1 MFLVLVYR
9 VVAPCI
15 VVSLCTCVLEEHATF
30 IFRVKVGM
38 LQMWLDILYK
48 QVAGKF
54 NWMLHGNRIKSELM
68 RMIHRKCEDK
78 IWSDHI
84 VLQPRRPEC
93 TLPLEPKMLHY
104 SLLNLYAY
112 LRCRVFERRYG
123 SHKFASYL
131 LATCTIATILETTA
145 ILVLQH
151 LDIDLHSGGYLPP
164 GPWVFQ

>member
-1 MFLVLVYR
+1 MG
-9 VVAPCI
+9 
-15 VVSLCTCVLEEHATF
+15 
-30 IFRVKVGM
+30 K
-38 LQMWLDILYK
+38 LQMWWDILCK
-48 QVAGKF
+48 QVAGKV
-54 NWMLHGNRIKSELM
+54 NWRLHGDRIKSDLM
-68 RMIHRKCEDK
+68 GMVHWKREDK
-78 IWSDHI
+78 MGSDHV

-93 TLPLEPKMLHY
+93 TLPLEPKTLHC

-112 LRCRVFERRYG
+112 LHCRVFERRYG

-164 GPWVFQ
+164 GP

>member
-1 MFLVLVYR
+1 VGNSVIALFMFLVLVYR

-15 VVSLCTCVLEEHATF
+15 VVLCTCVLEEHATF

-78 IWSDHI
+78 I
-84 VLQPRRPEC
+84 
-93 TLPLEPKMLHY
+93 
-104 SLLNLYAY
+104 
-112 LRCRVFERRYG
+112 
-123 SHKFASYL
+123 
-131 LATCTIATILETTA
+131 
-145 ILVLQH
+145 
-151 LDIDLHSGGYLPP
+151 
-164 GPWVFQ
+164 